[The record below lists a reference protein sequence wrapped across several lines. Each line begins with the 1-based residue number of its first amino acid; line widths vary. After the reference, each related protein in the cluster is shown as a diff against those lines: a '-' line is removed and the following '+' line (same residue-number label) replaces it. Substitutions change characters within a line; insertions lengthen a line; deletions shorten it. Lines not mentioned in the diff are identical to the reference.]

1 MFAKC
6 DKFSIIVCFKEED
19 IMIMQD
25 PLSIAN
31 YVVKYAHEHD
41 EPITNLKLQK
51 ILFYLQAAFLVEHNE
66 PLMDT
71 EFSRWQYGPVAQDV
85 YYKFNSY
92 GGSPIDEVA
101 KKVNLD
107 TFEISTPELTDV
119 SVQEEL
125 DQYIG
130 NLIKH
135 DAWEL
140 VEKTHAQ
147 SIWSDH
153 KNSIE
158 NYSAAKYKNEEIK
171 TFFRDSEA
179 EQLWKS

>member
-1 MFAKC
+1 MFSKC
-6 DKFSIIVCFKEED
+6 DKFSIIICFKEED

-25 PLSIAN
+25 PLAIAN
-31 YVVKYAHEHD
+31 YVVEYARGQHKS
-41 EPITNLKLQK
+41 ITNLKLQK

-66 PLMDT
+66 PLMNT

-101 KKVNLD
+101 KEVNLD
-107 TFEISTPELTDV
+107 TFEISTPKLTDIT
-119 SVQEEL
+119 VQKEL
-125 DQYIG
+125 NQYIDK
-130 NLIKH
+130 LIEH
-135 DAWEL
+135 DAWDL

-171 TFFRDSEA
+171 TFFRDNEA